1 MGKGKRIEKRGGGK
15 GRGEGKESS
24 SSKIL
29 TVEKFVLEGLWS
41 MPLRQL
47 PCLN

>member
-1 MGKGKRIEKRGGGK
+1 MGKGERIKKRGWGE

-29 TVEKFVLEGLWS
+29 TVEKFVLEGL
-41 MPLRQL
+41 
-47 PCLN
+47 